1 MSFVNAHFVAY
12 ITDLGYSEL
21 IAAGS
26 FSLIG
31 GCAILGA
38 LVLGHMSDRHG
49 RRGYLSFSY
58 ALRALGFILVL
69 LSMGIPFA
77 GIPPLGLVPLFAG
90 IILVGLSWN
99 AVVAITA
106 AFASDRFGVA
116 RLGTIYGTM
125 FAVMPL
131 GLGLGA
137 TLGGFLYDARG
148 SYDLAIWSNLL
159 LLSISTV
166 LILTIREKRRTE
178 IRAKAPAG

>member
-1 MSFVNAHFVAY
+1 MERCCCH
-12 ITDLGYSEL
+12 
-21 IAAGS
+21 
-26 FSLIG
+26 
-31 GCAILGA
+31 
-38 LVLGHMSDRHG
+38 
-49 RRGYLSFSY
+49 
-58 ALRALGFILVL
+58 
-69 LSMGIPFA
+69 
-77 GIPPLGLVPLFAG
+77 
-90 IILVGLSWN
+90 
-99 AVVAITA
+99 TA

-137 TLGGFLYDARG
+137 TLGGFLYEARG

-159 LLSISTV
+159 LLAISTV